1 MNDFLKGSSFKV
13 LLIAVV
19 VLLGL
24 IIHTA
29 TAGGSLVSS
38 ILGFATTPMQS
49 IATEVTGNVTEFLDL
64 DGFSKEELK
73 DLVVRLQNENG
84 QLLDRLVDYDAAI
97 QENQRLKQQL
107 NISQEAPEI
116 EMRSAA
122 VIARDPNDVFYG
134 FSIDVGTLAG
144 VNTGDPVITSRG
156 LVGIVSEA
164 MPTSSKVSCL
174 FSEKVHVAAVSIDKQ
189 ETGVVSSN
197 MMLAGTGL
205 LRMNYLTTTTQLEP
219 GDIITTSGV
228 GGVYPAQLKIGQVES
243 VERSETDVSRYAVLR
258 PFEDLSK
265 VKDVQVIIDFPGKGQ
280 DASAPESS
288 QSPVGGED
296 AE

>member
-24 IIHTA
+24 IIYTA

-116 EMRSAA
+116 ECAPPLSL
-122 VIARDPNDVFYG
+122 PE
-134 FSIDVGTLAG
+134 T
-144 VNTGDPVITSRG
+144 
-156 LVGIVSEA
+156 
-164 MPTSSKVSCL
+164 PTTCSMA
-174 FSEKVHVAAVSIDKQ
+174 FP
-189 ETGVVSSN
+189 
-197 MMLAGTGL
+197 
-205 LRMNYLTTTTQLEP
+205 LTW
-219 GDIITTSGV
+219 
-228 GGVYPAQLKIGQVES
+228 
-243 VERSETDVSRYAVLR
+243 
-258 PFEDLSK
+258 
-265 VKDVQVIIDFPGKGQ
+265 
-280 DASAPESS
+280 APWPE
-288 QSPVGGED
+288 
-296 AE
+296 